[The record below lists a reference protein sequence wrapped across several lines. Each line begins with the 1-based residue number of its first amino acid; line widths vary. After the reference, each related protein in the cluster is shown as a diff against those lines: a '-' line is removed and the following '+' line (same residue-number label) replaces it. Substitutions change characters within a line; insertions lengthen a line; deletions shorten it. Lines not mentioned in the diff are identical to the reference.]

1 MMEDSGG
8 PGDPQKSKTTTTP
21 EPLTIKTY
29 DRLDTP
35 PYIIIVESTDKN
47 IGSLHP
53 MKVGRILRNSGV
65 EGIDKITRKGRNKI
79 GIEFINHI
87 TANNLTR
94 NGVLQ
99 EQEWEAYIPITLV
112 SCKGIIRDVDLDAD
126 MDNIVKYA
134 KSACKILAARRLNKR
149 EHNKT
154 KDTVEYVPDDKVLL
168 TFQGKKIPESI
179 QFDYVESKYTRCRS
193 KIRCPKCTE
202 EHEETECQ
210 KQVPKCIYCGLEHT
224 TLDRNC
230 KERERQKKIKEII
243 AYNNKSYYEACA
255 MVPTLLSKNKVEFT
269 GNVTDFPQL
278 KINQNSTITVEERY
292 AYARQQSP
300 NRPSYSQT
308 LNNKKRKP
316 TTPITPPIH
325 QSEEYR
331 QCLFPPPC
339 RTPVRSVINSPS
351 QQMEIEESQA
361 DSIDVV
367 DFLKIIIEKTN
378 LIREIKRQ
386 KISKQENT
394 NKQKIYAQ

>member
-1 MMEDSGG
+1 MTEDSGG

-35 PYIIIVESTDKN
+35 PYITIVESTDKN

-65 EGIDKITRKGRNKI
+65 GGIDKITRKGRNKI

-87 TANNLTR
+87 TANNFTR

-154 KDTVEYVPDDKVLL
+154 KDTVKYAPDDKVLL
-168 TFQGKKIPESI
+168 RFRGKRYLKVYSLTTWNL
-179 QFDYVESKYTRCRS
+179 ESKYTRVQYYNAQIVYVTDIQKS
-193 KIRCPKCTE
+193 SAE
-202 EHEETECQ
+202 
-210 KQVPKCIYCGLEHT
+210 KQVPKCIYCRLEHT
-224 TLDRNC
+224 ALDRNC

-255 MVPTLLSKNKVEFT
+255 MVPTLLSKKKVEFT

-278 KINQNSTITVEERY
+278 ITNQNSTIIVEERY

-325 QSEEYR
+325 HSEEYR

-351 QQMEIEESQA
+351 QQMETEESQA

-378 LIREIKRQ
+378 HG
-386 KISKQENT
+386 S
-394 NKQKIYAQ
+394 A

>member
-1 MMEDSGG
+1 
-8 PGDPQKSKTTTTP
+8 
-21 EPLTIKTY
+21 
-29 DRLDTP
+29 
-35 PYIIIVESTDKN
+35 
-47 IGSLHP
+47 

-65 EGIDKITRKGRNKI
+65 GGIDKITRKGRNKI

-87 TANNLTR
+87 TANNFTR

-134 KSACKILAARRLNKR
+134 KSSCKILTARRLNER
-149 EHNKT
+149 DHNKT
-154 KDTVEYVPDDKVLL
+154 KDTVEYVPDDK
-168 TFQGKKIPESI
+168 
-179 QFDYVESKYTRCRS
+179 FDYVELRVQVYKGPVLQCTNCQRYGHTKKQCRS

-202 EHEETECQ
+202 ELEETECQ

-224 TLDRNC
+224 ALDRNC

-255 MVPTLLSKNKVEFT
+255 MVPTLLSKKKVEIT

-278 KINQNSTITVEERY
+278 ITNQNSTITVEERY

-308 LNNKKRKP
+308 PNNEKRKP

-325 QSEEYR
+325 RSEEYR
-331 QCLFPPPC
+331 QCSFPPPC
-339 RTPVRSVINSPS
+339 RTLVRSVINSPS
-351 QQMEIEESQA
+351 PQMETEESQS

-378 LIREIKRQ
+378 LTR
-386 KISKQENT
+386 
-394 NKQKIYAQ
+394 